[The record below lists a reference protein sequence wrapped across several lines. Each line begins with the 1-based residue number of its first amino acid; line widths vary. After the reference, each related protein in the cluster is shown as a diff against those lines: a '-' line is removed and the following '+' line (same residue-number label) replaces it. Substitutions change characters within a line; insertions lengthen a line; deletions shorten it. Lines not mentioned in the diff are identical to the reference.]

1 MQKVL
6 FFSNLQV
13 FSAQNGNFFSISV
26 HKMENYFT
34 FAPVMVFTFVEYQI
48 TLFPRNIPL
57 EQFA

>member
-1 MQKVL
+1 MVCL
-6 FFSNLQV
+6 MFLQYIYV
-13 FSAQNGNFFSISV
+13 FQCTKWKILLYFYST
-26 HKMENYFT
+26 YFT